1 MSAPPA
7 AWSAP
12 RAVPACVSSRL
23 CTLSA
28 DRSPC
33 LQARGVPAVRLAG
46 ERAKMCAPS
55 DRAAG
60 RAVVESGLPPALAAA
75 VPLWGVHLL
84 ELV

>member
-33 LQARGVPAVRLAG
+33 LRARGVPAVRLAG
-46 ERAKMCAPS
+46 ERVKMRAPS

-60 RAVVESGLPPALAAA
+60 RAVVESRLPPALAAA

-84 ELV
+84 E